1 MKPSTFLWAKCNSHQ
16 QPCFPTALRRPTP
29 GGCSVTPG
37 TRNFLRGKTVRLT
50 QGQWFFHSLERVN
63 YFSCTALT
71 SNTSLWPSFSFL
83 LSLSLRR
90 WRCCSD
96 PGLTEPGRFQALPL
110 FPVQWVWDDS
120 RRGWQHP
127 HSLTLTPRTS
137 GKCLVEQQSREG
149 RAWLSTEHIVVWN
162 LPQENSG
169 NSLTAL
175 LH

>member
-29 GGCSVTPG
+29 GVVLSC
-37 TRNFLRGKTVRLT
+37 
-50 QGQWFFHSLERVN
+50 QGPEIFSEGENCQIDTGSHSLERVN

-127 HSLTLTPRTS
+127 HTLTLTPRTS

-149 RAWLSTEHIVVWN
+149 RARPSTEHIVVWN
-162 LPQENSG
+162 LPQGNSG